1 MFMVAQ
7 ELLTTSNCW
16 QPLGFSGDG
25 ARQAGSGA
33 QAVITGR
40 QRSPQPCP
48 GPIPARRSPR
58 EVFAPGEPV
67 LGPHRSSSPVPA
79 VGLRLCLPAVK
90 CHTRARAAVPQRKR
104 ACV

>member
-48 GPIPARRSPR
+48 GPIAARRSPR

-67 LGPHRSSSPVPA
+67 LGPRDPPALSPLWVSA
-79 VGLRLCLPAVK
+79 SACLL
-90 CHTRARAAVPQRKR
+90 
-104 ACV
+104 